1 MRSIAQ
7 TKTIAQS
14 NGDGN
19 TQSDSQHS
27 IYMKR
32 AIELARKGAG
42 WTAPNPMV
50 GAVIVKDG
58 RVIGEGYH
66 EKCGQ
71 LHAER
76 NAIAS
81 LTESAEGA
89 TMYVTLEPCCHYGKT
104 PPCTEAIVEQ
114 RIARVFIGSRDPNPL
129 VAGKGVTFFREHGVE
144 VIEDF
149 MRTECDDL
157 NPVFFHYITT
167 KSPYVVMKYA
177 MTLDGKIATRT
188 GASQWITGE
197 TARAHVQTLR
207 GRYASILAGI
217 GTVLAD
223 DPLLNCR
230 REGAHQPLRIIVDS
244 RLRIPLDSRILQTA
258 GEYPTLIVCAANID
272 SPAEADISA
281 VDQNAASAVAD
292 RASAIRSCGAE
303 VISLPGGNGRVSMK
317 LLMEYLGK
325 RQIDSV
331 LVEGGGEIHEA
342 CREAGIVNHICCYIA
357 PKLLGGA
364 GAKTPVEG
372 LGSETME
379 DATLL
384 STPAITLLGEDIL
397 LECDVKQTKRRKEAA
412 SCLPESLKKSASSD
426 T

>member
-1 MRSIAQ
+1 MRNITQ
-7 TKTIAQS
+7 TDI
-14 NGDGN
+14 
-19 TQSDSQHS
+19 QHA

-42 WTAPNPMV
+42 WTSPNPMV

-58 RVIGEGYH
+58 RIIGEGYH

-114 RIARVFIGSRDPNPL
+114 KVARVFIGSRDPNPL
-129 VAGKGVTFFREHGVE
+129 VAGKGVAFLREHGVE

-149 MRTECDDL
+149 MREECDDL

-167 KSPYVVMKYA
+167 KTPYVVMKYA

-244 RLRIPLDSRILQTA
+244 RLRIPLDSRILQSA
-258 GEYPTLIVCAANID
+258 EEFPTLIVCAA
-272 SPAEADISA
+272 ELGAD
-281 VDQNAASAVAD
+281 AD
-292 RASAIRSCGAE
+292 RAAAIRSCGAE
-303 VISLPGGNGRVSMK
+303 VISLPDGNGRVSMK

-372 LGSETME
+372 LGAETME

-384 STPAITLLGEDIL
+384 SAPAITLLGEDIL
-397 LECDVKQTKRRKEAA
+397 LECDVKPAKQRKEEA
-412 SCLPESLKKSASSD
+412 SC
-426 T
+426 

>member
-1 MRSIAQ
+1 M
-7 TKTIAQS
+7 
-14 NGDGN
+14 
-19 TQSDSQHS
+19 
-27 IYMKR
+27 
-32 AIELARKGAG
+32 
-42 WTAPNPMV
+42 
-50 GAVIVKDG
+50 
-58 RVIGEGYH
+58 
-66 EKCGQ
+66 
-71 LHAER
+71 
-76 NAIAS
+76 
-81 LTESAEGA
+81 
-89 TMYVTLEPCCHYGKT
+89 
-104 PPCTEAIVEQ
+104 
-114 RIARVFIGSRDPNPL
+114 
-129 VAGKGVTFFREHGVE
+129 
-144 VIEDF
+144 
-149 MRTECDDL
+149 
-157 NPVFFHYITT
+157 
-167 KSPYVVMKYA
+167 
-177 MTLDGKIATRT
+177 
-188 GASQWITGE
+188 
-197 TARAHVQTLR
+197 
-207 GRYASILAGI
+207 
-217 GTVLAD
+217 LAD

-244 RLRIPLDSRILQTA
+244 RLRIPRNSRILQTA

-272 SPAEADISA
+272 SPA
-281 VDQNAASAVAD
+281 D
-292 RASAIRSCGAE
+292 RAAAIRACGAE
-303 VISLPGGNGRVSMK
+303 VISLPDGNGRVSMK

-372 LGSETME
+372 LGAETME